1 MTATCDRDLLGQ
13 LEILTGLTFLANN
26 IFWPDVIGMQ
36 QRRQRISYLPSNH
49 VVVVLLLGTTSNN
62 YYYYYYSMHSTTTT
76 TGVATT
82 TAADAASSSPLLGG

>member
-26 IFWPDVIGMQ
+26 IFWPDVIGIQ
-36 QRRQRISYLPSNH
+36 
-49 VVVVLLLGTTSNN
+49 
-62 YYYYYYSMHSTTTT
+62 STTTT